1 MNRSN
6 CIFSSEK
13 MCTNC
18 GECDACELDSN
29 KKCNNCGKCL
39 EMEGYD
45 MRAIKI
51 EGILDNKDET
61 DDYENE
67 VLKKSR
73 SNSIKHPN
81 EYHYHLH
88 DNTNE
93 ASEDTKDNEYEDVF
107 DKCHIEYIDDIDGLN
122 EILENEEDL
131 NKLTQEEYPGLIKIK
146 SRKSKDGEQ
155 AN

>member
-13 MCTNC
+13 ICTNC
-18 GECDACELDSN
+18 GECDTCELDSN

-51 EGILDNKDET
+51 EGILDNKDEI

-67 VLKKSR
+67 VSKENKSA
-73 SNSIKHPN
+73 STEHLN
-81 EYHYHLH
+81 ECHYHLQ
-88 DNTNE
+88 DNINKTIEEQN
-93 ASEDTKDNEYEDVF
+93 DQKYEDVF
-107 DKCHIEYIDDIDGLN
+107 DKCNIEYINDIDGLN

-131 NKLTQEEYPGLIKIK
+131 KKLTQEEYPGLIKIK
-146 SRKSKDGEQ
+146 SRKSKNGD
-155 AN
+155 